1 LSWLD
6 DGAED
11 DGAEDDDREAAAG
24 AVDIG
29 TAIL

>member
-29 TAIL
+29 MAIL

>member
-11 DGAEDDDREAAAG
+11 DGAEDDDREATAG